1 MIIFISFSFH
11 ESYTPLG
18 AHLQSIRDALVLTQH
33 TRRSGTGTALW
44 QAEAVREISHVQRLV
59 ILRRDEQI
67 RFGRVA
73 GPDACPALFAC
84 ALGQARDGNGRFW
97 EAGEAGEDGEFFAGH
112 KRNVEQLGGGFL
124 YVDELGLLRYELHYI
139 SK

>member
-1 MIIFISFSFH
+1 MIVFISFSLH

-18 AHLQSIRDALVLTQH
+18 AHLQSIRNALVLTQH

-44 QAEAVREISHVQRLV
+44 QAEAVREISHLQRLV

-73 GPDACPALFAC
+73 GPDACSALFAC
-84 ALGQARDGNGRFW
+84 EPGQSRDGNGRFW
-97 EAGEAGEDGEFFAGH
+97 EAGEAGENGEFFAGH

-124 YVDELGLLRYELHYI
+124 DVDELRLLVYQLHFG
-139 SK
+139 